1 MRVRTFLGSTA
12 RLGAA
17 VAVGLGALFGVSLV
31 ANPAAL
37 AASGSCQ
44 LAPVAAAFY
53 PRDRA
58 FVGFRRGQHHRGEP
72 LFVRI
77 GSR

>member
-53 PRDRA
+53 PGDRA
-58 FVGFRRGQHHRGEP
+58 FVGFGADSTREP

-77 GSR
+77 GSL